1 MISVLVD
8 ERISDS
14 AERALLLKGF
24 YPIRLPRH
32 PSLPDAISSH
42 PDSLIFYH
50 GKELFAPAEYCDL
63 APYVFTDIRERHP
76 NIKIRFTSDTLGNS
90 YPEDCK
96 MNALCINNKLFAN
109 PASLSESVSDY
120 ARESG
125 IKLVGTRQG
134 YPACTTLAFG
144 SFAIT
149 SDKGLA
155 KTLSANG
162 VSVTIIQNGGISL
175 PPYEYGF
182 IGGASGVFCD
192 KVYFLGDYKSHP
204 SGEAIE
210 QALTSKG
217 FTPISLSNEPLA
229 DLGGLIFLE

>member
-1 MISVLVD
+1 MTSVLVD
-8 ERISDS
+8 ERISDI
-14 AERALLLKGF
+14 AERALLLRGF

-50 GKELFAPAEYCDL
+50 GKELFAPAEYCDI

-76 NIKIRFTSDTLGNS
+76 DIRIHFTSDELGKI
-90 YPEDCK
+90 YPNDCK
-96 MNALCINNKLFAN
+96 MNALCINNRLFAN
-109 PASLSESVSDY
+109 LSSLSESISDY
-120 ARESG
+120 AKEMG
-125 IKLVGTRQG
+125 FELINTKQG
-134 YPACTTLAFG
+134 YPACTTLSFNG
-144 SFAIT
+144 SALT

-162 VSVTIIQNGGISL
+162 ISVTLIQNGGISL

-182 IGGASGVFCD
+182 IGGASGVFRD
-192 KVYFLGDYKSHP
+192 KVYFLGDHKSHP
-204 SGEAIE
+204 SDEIIE
-210 QALTSKG
+210 KTLLCKG
-217 FTPISLSNEPLA
+217 FTPISLSDEPLA